1 MKRQWT
7 VDELID
13 QWTLLPSELALVAA
27 SKADHNCLGFAI
39 LLKYFQ
45 VEGKFPR
52 HKHEVPYCMIK
63 RPFRA

>member
-13 QWTLLPSELALVAA
+13 QWTLLPSELALVEA
-27 SKADHNCLGFAI
+27 SKSDHNHLGYAI

-45 VEGKFPR
+45 LEGKFPR
-52 HKHEVPYCMIK
+52 HKHDVPSGL
-63 RPFRA
+63 RASSR